1 MCRLLQI
8 PSFIVN
14 KLINIIIVASFAGLW
29 VATLFSS
36 QTEIALGFV
45 LIITF
50 GIVHGSNDI
59 LLLSKLAS
67 QTKGLSKGT
76 SLGLYIAI
84 VLITFLAFYVIPIL
98 TLILFIIFS
107 GYHFGE
113 QHWEEKIQVAQKWL
127 LAIFQISYGTLILAI
142 LFIFNTAEVIDIVA
156 IITGVTLLPATLLV
170 SLISAISLFA
180 LSLLLIIYYDPF
192 VRDRLLTELFFLGL
206 LTLIFKMSSLI
217 WGFTIYFVL
226 WHSLPSIYE
235 QVHFIYGN
243 TERKNIIAYVKNAF
257 PYWIISIIGIVICY
271 FWFRE
276 SALFYAIFFSFI
288 AAVTFPH
295 AFIISQ
301 MFKQKKQTK
310 SS

>member
-1 MCRLLQI
+1 M
-8 PSFIVN
+8 N

-29 VATLFSS
+29 VATLFST

-67 QTKGLSKGT
+67 RARGVSKGT
-76 SLGLYIAI
+76 SLALYIAL
-84 VLITFLAFYVIPIL
+84 VLITFFAFYVIPVL

-107 GYHFGE
+107 AYHFGE
-113 QHWEEKIQVAQKWL
+113 QHWEEKTKVMQKWL
-127 LAIFQISYGTLILAI
+127 AAIFQISYGALILAI
-142 LFIFNTAEVIDIVA
+142 LFVFNPTEVIDIVSV
-156 IITGVTLLPATLLV
+156 ITGLTLPPATLTV
-170 SLISAISLFA
+170 GFISAISLFV
-180 LSLLLIIYYDPF
+180 LSLLLVVYYDPF
-192 VRDRLLTELFFLGL
+192 VRDCLLTELFYLGL

-226 WHSLPSIYE
+226 WHSLPSINE
-235 QVHFIYGN
+235 QVHFIYGK
-243 TERKNIIAYVKNAF
+243 TERKNIIAYIKNAL
-257 PYWIISIIGIVICY
+257 PYWMISIIGIVISY
-271 FWFRE
+271 FWFKE
-276 SALFYAIFFSFI
+276 SALFYAVFFSFI

-301 MFKQKKQTK
+301 MFRQKKQSK